1 MPRLWDDTI
10 EAHRHAVREA
20 ALDATAAL
28 VAADG
33 IRAVTMS
40 KVAEET
46 GIGRATLYKY
56 FSDVEGV
63 LRAWHER
70 QIESHLDRLV
80 ALRAREPDPGRCLS
94 MVLETYALIQHHKDS
109 GELTAVLHRGAEV
122 DDARDRLTSFIS
134 GLLAEAAAA
143 GTVRDDVSPGELAD
157 YCLAAL
163 AAATTLPSKAAVR
176 RLVDV
181 TLTGLRGR

>member
-1 MPRLWDDTI
+1 MPKLWDDTI

-20 ALDATAAL
+20 TLDATAAL
-28 VAADG
+28 VAANG
-33 IRAVTMS
+33 VRAVTMS
-40 KVAEET
+40 RVADEV

-56 FSDVEGV
+56 FSDVEAI

-70 QIESHLDRLV
+70 QVASHLEKLV
-80 ALRAREPDPGRCLS
+80 ALRAQELDPSTRLS
-94 MVLETYALIQHHKDS
+94 MVLETYALIQHNHDG
-109 GELTAVLHRGAEV
+109 GEIAALLHRGAHVE
-122 DDARDRLTSFIS
+122 DARHRLTSFIRDI
-134 GLLAEAAAA
+134 LAEAAAT

-181 TLTGLRGR
+181 TLTGLRGH